1 MGWAHCRV
9 LWGRSGS
16 QAFRPLRHGGREW
29 RGFHHHAGPGI
40 AAYGFLMAQR
50 LHSGCCRQN
59 PVPRTAR
66 RAPGWGVRAPA
77 IAGLEHGPGK
87 NGC

>member
-1 MGWAHCRV
+1 MGWARCRV

-16 QAFRPLRHGGREW
+16 QAFFPLRHGGREW
-29 RGFHHHAGPGI
+29 RGFHHHAGLGI

-50 LHSGCCRQN
+50 LNSGCCRQN

-66 RAPGWGVRAPA
+66 RAPGLGASARLRGA
-77 IAGLEHGPGK
+77 
-87 NGC
+87 